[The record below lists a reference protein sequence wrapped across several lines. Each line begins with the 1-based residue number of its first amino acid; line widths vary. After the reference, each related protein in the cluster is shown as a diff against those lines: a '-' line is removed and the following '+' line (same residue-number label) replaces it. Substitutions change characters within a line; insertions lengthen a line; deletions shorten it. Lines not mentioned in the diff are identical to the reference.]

1 MPQMPKPEEMSARAL
16 LMAGALLLVSATCV
30 AQTTEE
36 LEALYWA
43 RQDSVIDR
51 FSEADVAFMNGM
63 ISHHAQALIM
73 SRLAPEN
80 GAGPAVQTL
89 AARIINAQND
99 EIRIMQRWL
108 EDRGQPVPQVH
119 IEGLNLMIH
128 TNGHHDAHHDMHHD
142 MPGMLTMK
150 QLHEL
155 EQAKGDEFDRLFLR
169 YMIQHHAGAV
179 TMVRDLLATDGAVRH
194 DATYKLA
201 TDIHVDQIT
210 EIERM
215 QQMLAAL
222 ITGQ

>member
-1 MPQMPKPEEMSARAL
+1 MPMRAL
-16 LMAGALLLVSATCV
+16 VLAGGLLTMSTICP
-30 AQTTEE
+30 AQSTED
-36 LEALYWA
+36 LESLFWA

-51 FSEADVAFMNGM
+51 FSEADVAFMTGM
-63 ISHHAQALIM
+63 IGHHAQALIM

-80 GAGPAVQTL
+80 GASPAVQTL

-108 EDRGQPVPQVH
+108 EDRGQSVPQVH

-128 TNGHHDAHHDMHHD
+128 TNGHHDGHHD
-142 MPGMLTMK
+142 MPGMLTME
-150 QLHEL
+150 QLQEL
-155 EQAKGDEFDRLFLR
+155 EQAQGADFDRLFLR
-169 YMIQHHAGAV
+169 YMIQHHRGAV

-215 QQMLAAL
+215 QQMLAAT

>member
-1 MPQMPKPEEMSARAL
+1 MS
-16 LMAGALLLVSATCV
+16 TICP
-30 AQTTEE
+30 AQSTED
-36 LEALYWA
+36 LEALFWA

-51 FSEADVAFMNGM
+51 FSEADVAFMTGM
-63 ISHHAQALIM
+63 IAHHAQALIM

-80 GAGPAVQTL
+80 GASPAVQTL

-108 EDRGQPVPQVH
+108 EDRGQSVPQVH

-128 TNGHHDAHHDMHHD
+128 TNGHHD
-142 MPGMLTMK
+142 MPGMLTME
-150 QLHEL
+150 QLQEL
-155 EQAKGDEFDRLFLR
+155 EQAQGADFDRLFLR
-169 YMIQHHAGAV
+169 YMIQHHRGAV

-215 QQMLAAL
+215 QQMLAAT